1 MPTGLQLEAA
11 AMDGWPLGGPDCAH
25 QTTSRGAQRH
35 RGWFVSIL
43 RKLFILCS
51 LGRQRAPLVGVEELT
66 EDCVVRM
73 HRRCLRAGA
82 TAELAACL

>member
-11 AMDGWPLGGPDCAH
+11 AMDGSPLGGPDCAH
-25 QTTSRGAQRH
+25 
-35 RGWFVSIL
+35 RGWFLSIL

-51 LGRQRAPLVGVEELT
+51 LGRQHAPLVGVEELT
-66 EDCVVRM
+66 EDCVVRV
-73 HRRCLRAGA
+73 HRRCLRARA